1 MLMWSRGRPLAAGVL
16 LGLATAAK
24 LYPVLLLGPLLVLC
38 WRAGRWRAFG
48 RRWAARPSP
57 GWW

>member
-1 MLMWSRGRPLAAGVL
+1 MWSRGRPLAFGVL

-24 LYPVLLLGPLLVLC
+24 LYPVLLLGPAARAVLA
-38 WRAGRWRAFG
+38 RGQVARVRHGAA
-48 RRWAARPSP
+48 AARPAP